1 MNNLVF
7 HVISLNLE
15 SKLLAAYED
24 LGMAK
29 LHAGHVAGSH
39 ATIDLPEPSGASY
52 LFGPGNGTFTVVVR
66 KLPRQW
72 AEDAGVKVV
81 ERGEITAEINAAQ
94 REARPS

>member
-1 MNNLVF
+1 MGFVF
-7 HVISLNLE
+7 HVISLGLE

-29 LHAGHVAGSH
+29 LHAGHVAGNH
-39 ATIDLPEPSGASY
+39 ATIHLPEPSGLSY
-52 LFGPGNGTFTVVVR
+52 LYGPGDGTFTVVVR

-72 AEDAGVKVV
+72 AGEAGVAVI
-81 ERGEITAEINAAQ
+81 ERGEATAEVNVTAG